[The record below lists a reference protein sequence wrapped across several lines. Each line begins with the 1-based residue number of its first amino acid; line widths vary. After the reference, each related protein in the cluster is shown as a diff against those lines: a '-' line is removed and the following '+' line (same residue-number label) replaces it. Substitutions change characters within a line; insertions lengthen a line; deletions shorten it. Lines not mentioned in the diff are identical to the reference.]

1 MKSAS
6 LLKTHQYDV
15 SKYPRSTR
23 DRRSKGV
30 VCFSSIKS
38 YHMLCYIVSYVNV
51 FVITFHMSSHK
62 LSHVI
67 STYHILSCPMLY
79 HDGPGSLSNALF
91 TDDRQLSK
99 ATMFP
104 CVPEDDQNFPYMVV
118 QRDTHVPYR
127 GPNVLTVFAKNTTE
141 KGKKSKN
148 QTLTITK
155 GNEFLRCVLHSD
167 SLVFC

>member
-1 MKSAS
+1 
-6 LLKTHQYDV
+6 
-15 SKYPRSTR
+15 
-23 DRRSKGV
+23 
-30 VCFSSIKS
+30 
-38 YHMLCYIVSYVNV
+38 MLTYLFMAC
-51 FVITFHMSSHK
+51 HMSYHK

-67 STYHILSCPMLY
+67 STYHILSFPMLY
-79 HDGPGSLSNALF
+79 HDGPCSLSNALF
-91 TDDRQLSK
+91 TDYRQLSK
-99 ATMFP
+99 ATIFP

-118 QRDTHVPYR
+118 QRDTHVPYK

-141 KGKKSKN
+141 KGKNKN